1 MKVTYFI
8 NQYPHVSHT
17 FVRREILALE
27 NLGIE
32 VQRVSLRGW
41 DSDIVDSTD
50 KKEQTK
56 TTFLLKSGV
65 LSLLPSLLTQL
76 KKSPKKLFQATKLAM
91 KMVYMS
97 ERNFVYHL
105 IYLIE
110 ACKLAE
116 LTQAE
121 NSQHVHAHFGTNS
134 TEVVMLAKI
143 LTGIPY
149 SFTVH
154 GPEEYDKP
162 LSLHLK
168 EKIKHASFVAAI
180 TSFGRSQLFR
190 WAEFSDWE
198 KIQIVRCGL
207 DDNFLQGSP
216 SIKQSND
223 HRTLLCIGRLCEQKG
238 QLLLLKGL
246 KQAIDNGSHISLILA
261 GDGDM
266 RPEVERYVQ
275 ANQLQNHVTI
285 TGWISSEQV
294 KQHLLESDAMI
305 LPSFA
310 EGLPVAIMEAMA
322 IGRPVLTTYI
332 AGIPELITH
341 NHNGILFPAGDVNA
355 IANAIID
362 FSNMPQGQLEAMVEN
377 AYSSVAASHDVSL
390 EAAKLAQL
398 FRGYM

>member
-17 FVRREILALE
+17 FIRREILALE
-27 NLGIE
+27 QRGIE
-32 VQRVSLRGW
+32 VHRVSLRGW
-41 DSDIVDSTD
+41 DSNIVDKTD
-50 KKEQTK
+50 KLEQSK
-56 TTFLLKSGV
+56 TTFLLQNGLV
-65 LSLLPSLLTQL
+65 SLLPSVLKQL
-76 KKSPKKLFQATKLAM
+76 KRSPRRFIQAFKLAM
-91 KMVYMS
+91 NMVYMS

-105 IYLIE
+105 VYLIE

-116 LTQAE
+116 LLQTS
-121 NSQHVHAHFGTNS
+121 NSEHVHAHFGTNS
-134 TEVVMLAKI
+134 AEVAMLAKI
-143 LTGIPY
+143 LTDIPY

-168 EKIKHASFVAAI
+168 EKIKHARFVSAI

-190 WAEFSDWE
+190 WADSSDWP
-198 KIQIVRCGL
+198 KVKIVRCGL
-207 DDNFLQGSP
+207 DDSFLVGAP
-216 SIKQSND
+216 NIKVNSE
-223 HRTLLCIGRLCEQKG
+223 HRRLLCIGRLCEQKG

-246 KQAIDNGSHISLILA
+246 KQAIDNGSNVSLVLA
-261 GDGDM
+261 GDGNM
-266 RPEVERYVQ
+266 RREIEHYIQ
-275 ANQLQNHVTI
+275 DNQLQQRVTI

-294 KQHLLESDAMI
+294 KQYLLESDAMI

-341 NHNGILFPAGDVNA
+341 NQNGILFPAGDVDA
-355 IANAIID
+355 ISTAITD
-362 FSNMPQGQLEAMVEN
+362 FTNMPQSQLETMVSN
-377 AYSSVAASHDVSL
+377 AYSSVASKHDISV
-390 EAAKLAQL
+390 EATKLAQL
-398 FRGYM
+398 FKGGV